1 MRELQTISDSVDPL
15 KRTRGRRGF
24 DVLSRLQELA
34 TVEISE
40 RDFDDMAPG
49 NVDARLV
56 RLAQELGA
64 KLITNDYNLNRVAHV
79 EGVEALN
86 VNELADAV
94 KPVVLPGEE
103 LHVAVIREGKETHQG
118 VGYLDDGT
126 MIVVEQGRRLI
137 GEETDV
143 VVTSVLQ
150 TVAGRMIFARP
161 RRESMPKRRP
171 SMCERWAAVIV
182 AAGRGERFG
191 RPKQL
196 IELAGCRW
204 SAGRSE
210 RSPECRRSPNR
221 SSSRSR
227 EWIEAMRELLAR
239 FAPPDRSAV
248 VAGGATRQESVSQR
262 VARRCRE
269 RCDAV
274 LVHDGARPLV
284 RAGDVRAGMQ
294 RGSSGTRRAAAAPVV
309 DTIKVVDPGSRIRRA
324 KRSTASAVGGADAAV
339 CDCRRSARARTNAPE
354 RDGVEATDDAALL
367 ERIGVEVVVVES
379 SSENFKVTHAGTTSC
394 AREAVLRERS
404 AP

>member
-1 MRELQTISDSVDPL
+1 MAGTLLRGAFVVVFGVTGFLLGREAYVHLFSLHFASEGLQLATLILSPVVGAVVGALLAPLAQSLFEGELDLAERAMDRLTPAEIAGGAVGLIVGLIVAFLIKSIIFEIVSGAGRAGTYIAIGLYLIVAIFAAYLGARVGAKIRIVPMPKGSAADPPRGAVKVVDTSSIVDGRIVEIVECGFLEGVLIVPRFVIRELQTISDSVDPL

-34 TVEISE
+34 IVEISE

-103 LHVAVIREGKETHQG
+103 LHVAVIREGKEMHQG

-161 RRESMPKRRP
+161 RRESMP
-171 SMCERWAAVIV
+171 E
-182 AAGRGERFG
+182 
-191 RPKQL
+191 
-196 IELAGCRW
+196 
-204 SAGRSE
+204 
-210 RSPECRRSPNR
+210 
-221 SSSRSR
+221 
-227 EWIEAMRELLAR
+227 
-239 FAPPDRSAV
+239 
-248 VAGGATRQESVSQR
+248 
-262 VARRCRE
+262 
-269 RCDAV
+269 
-274 LVHDGARPLV
+274 ARP
-284 RAGDVRAGMQ
+284 
-294 RGSSGTRRAAAAPVV
+294 
-309 DTIKVVDPGSRIRRA
+309 
-324 KRSTASAVGGADAAV
+324 
-339 CDCRRSARARTNAPE
+339 
-354 RDGVEATDDAALL
+354 
-367 ERIGVEVVVVES
+367 
-379 SSENFKVTHAGTTSC
+379 
-394 AREAVLRERS
+394 
-404 AP
+404 

>member
-1 MRELQTISDSVDPL
+1 MRSICNIRLEPKPERFPGGLSAALLRGAFVIVFGVSGFLLGREAYLHLFSLHFASEGLQLAFLILSPVAGAIVGALLAPIAQSLFEGELEQAERAMDRLTPAEIAGGAVGLIVGLVVAFLIKSIVFEIVSGAGKAGTYIAIALYLIVAIFAAYLGARVGAKIRIVPVPKGGAAGESPPTSIKIVDTSSIVDGRIVEIVECGFLEGVLIVPRFVIRELQTISDSIDPL

-34 TVEISE
+34 KVEISE

-79 EGVEALN
+79 EGIEALN
-86 VNELADAV
+86 VNQLADAV

-161 RRESMPKRRP
+161 RRESMP
-171 SMCERWAAVIV
+171 
-182 AAGRGERFG
+182 
-191 RPKQL
+191 
-196 IELAGCRW
+196 
-204 SAGRSE
+204 
-210 RSPECRRSPNR
+210 
-221 SSSRSR
+221 
-227 EWIEAMRELLAR
+227 EAR
-239 FAPPDRSAV
+239 
-248 VAGGATRQESVSQR
+248 
-262 VARRCRE
+262 
-269 RCDAV
+269 
-274 LVHDGARPLV
+274 H
-284 RAGDVRAGMQ
+284 
-294 RGSSGTRRAAAAPVV
+294 
-309 DTIKVVDPGSRIRRA
+309 
-324 KRSTASAVGGADAAV
+324 
-339 CDCRRSARARTNAPE
+339 
-354 RDGVEATDDAALL
+354 
-367 ERIGVEVVVVES
+367 
-379 SSENFKVTHAGTTSC
+379 
-394 AREAVLRERS
+394 
-404 AP
+404 